1 MIPCRS
7 QSWIKAAIYKGLRSI
22 ICRYSLIHWSCKPNK
37 SEKQQKLESSL
48 DSPMFRWNFPKNGRV
63 SLKNPWCWLLD
74 LLQALPASTSS
85 KCHAPVD
92 QSFWIKCRL
101 QGLTCSQLL
110 WCYLAASAH
119 WRDRSF
125 KSESGSVASD
135 LQQKKPRDADAI
147 EVLDPK
153 ARADFRPC
161 RLCHFGICLLQPW
174 FAGCCSWYELLLE
187 SQVLK
192 KIQKWWLEIFVLLE
206 DTVYGSFLHKTSLS
220 RVLYWRKVLS
230 TQFDFSQCCNSPLGH
245 TLFPWK
251 AKLCSCEWSGREDL
265 LSERQARTRSISN
278 CTRLQHWS
286 SVIRLE

>member
-1 MIPCRS
+1 MFSRVFSNSKADAYGLDALYWDPVQEWYRADLKVES
-7 QSWIKAAIYKGLRSI
+7 KLLSIKDWEASFVA
-22 ICRYSLIHWSCKPNK
+22 IHWSFASPTNRKHKKN
-37 SEKQQKLESSL
+37 LESSL

-110 WCYLAASAH
+110 RCYLPASAH

-135 LQQKKPRDADAI
+135 LQRKKPKTYRCHWGSG
-147 EVLDPK
+147 PGGSS
-153 ARADFRPC
+153 RPCRPC

-192 KIQKWWLEIFVLLE
+192 KIQKWWLEIFVLIE
-206 DTVYGSFLHKTSLS
+206 DTVYGSFQHTTSLS
-220 RVLYWRKVLS
+220 RVLYWRKVLNA
-230 TQFDFSQCCNSPLGH
+230 QFDF
-245 TLFPWK
+245 
-251 AKLCSCEWSGREDL
+251 
-265 LSERQARTRSISN
+265 LSAAI
-278 CTRLQHWS
+278 LP
-286 SVIRLE
+286 